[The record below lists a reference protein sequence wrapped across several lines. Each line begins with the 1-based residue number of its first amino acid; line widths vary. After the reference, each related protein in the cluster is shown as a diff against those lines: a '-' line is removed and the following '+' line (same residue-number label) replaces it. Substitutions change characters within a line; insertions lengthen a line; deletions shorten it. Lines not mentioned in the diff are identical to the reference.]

1 MVFMQERHT
10 GNMCAYQLHLAWVPE
25 PGDAFVRYGE
35 FCLWASNGDAATRPG
50 ESVPQWGLDAAVLK
64 DTARH
69 WRWID
74 HVNWAPTH
82 FYTGLPVMRGK
93 VLPMRHDPDAT
104 VRPRTTA
111 PQWKRLQIPALQL
124 PIEDSV
130 PLLRALNNWLADQP
144 EWEAAPDFHFW
155 HAFAEG
161 CHKALEKGL
170 WMPGIRRE
178 TPPAGQT
185 SSNYYPIWEWL
196 PQMHR
201 WLQNWTPGMPVWC
214 TSAAAE
220 ESHEAW
226 VPGDL
231 LLHCAE
237 NLLQVWVDEIPLPPN
252 ITELTEDTFL
262 EPFFSGGNPEVWKP
276 MLPALHRQ
284 WSHWKKLQA
293 PIPASPLRPVVR
305 LQETPNGASLEL
317 LFTHKRFG
325 RPRELQQI
333 LEMKAYGLG
342 RWLGTHPRRAEQLV
356 AWHLQQIAR
365 LDPPLNALVRGPLE
379 LPFAHMLAFLQHA
392 AAGLES
398 LGVEMQM
405 PEWVR
410 DRRRLP
416 ARLEVTASFKETE
429 PNPGEPLSSS
439 LFAFDYRLTLDGQ
452 PFSEAEWESVIAQA
466 SPLVSLDG
474 RWAWVTPEE
483 LRRVLETYRR
493 QRNHRESN
501 LIELLHLQS
510 EGEHIEIRGEGELG
524 LLLKQLREKR
534 MFSEEEDPPGLQ
546 GTLRHYQRRGA
557 SWIRFLEKIGLHG
570 ILADDMGLGKTIQVI
585 ACLLHERS
593 EGKSPGPTLLIAPT
607 SVLGNWI
614 HELKKFAPSLRV
626 HMHHQADRIKD
637 PLAFAEHIEQIDVVI
652 TSYGLLRRDEGLWRT
667 ARWHRIVA
675 DEAQNIKNP
684 RAAQTKALLSI
695 PSRHRLA
702 MTGTP
707 VENRLQDLWSLF
719 HFLNMGY
726 LGNQQMFR
734 TSFEIPI
741 QQQNDPDATYAL
753 RSLIEPFVLRRLKSD
768 PTIVQELPSKNE
780 QSVFCQLTKEQGKL
794 YESVVKQTEKGLR
807 SASGIKRRGLMLATL
822 THLKQICNHPVQYLS
837 DGSAFDLERSHK
849 LERLIEM
856 LEEVRD
862 SGESALVF
870 SQFRELCEHLYPLLE
885 ERLGIPVLL
894 LHGGTSRP
902 KREAM
907 IQKFQDPTT
916 GPAIFILSLK
926 AGGVG
931 INLTRA
937 SRVFHIDRWW
947 NPAVEDQATD
957 RAYRIGQTKEVWV
970 HKFVTLGTLEERI
983 DAMIASKRDLA
994 THVLGSGEQWLTELD
1009 NDTFVSLIAL
1019 SREAVLT

>member
-1 MVFMQERHT
+1 MDKTAFALRLIEQGGYYFLSRPRRFGKSLFVDTLKELFE
-10 GNMCAYQLHLAWVPE
+10 GNQALFEGLYAEQHW
-25 PGDAFVRYGE
+25 D
-35 FCLWASNGDAATRPG
+35 W
-50 ESVPQWGLDAAVLK
+50 SVQYPVIRLSFGSGILQNRAQLDAAILAQLSFYEQAFAVPVVEMEIPYRFQHLIRALHQQTGQRVVVLVDEYDKPTLDHLTQPDVAREMRNGLRNLYSVLK
-64 DTARH
+64 DSDA
-69 WRWID
+69 D
-74 HVNWAPTH
+74 LKFV
-82 FYTGLPVMRGK
+82 FFTGVSKFSK
-93 VLPMRHDPDAT
+93 VSLFS
-104 VRPRTTA
+104 
-111 PQWKRLQIPALQL
+111 
-124 PIEDSV
+124 E
-130 PLLRALNNWLADQP
+130 LNNLDDITIDAEYSALCGYTDEDLDTVFAP
-144 EWEAAPDFHFW
+144 ELP
-155 HAFAEG
+155 
-161 CHKALEKGL
+161 GL
-170 WMPGIRRE
+170 DRQQIQAWYNGYNWMGTAVYNPF
-178 TPPAGQT
+178 
-185 SSNYYPIWEWL
+185 
-196 PQMHR
+196 
-201 WLQNWTPGMPVWC
+201 
-214 TSAAAE
+214 
-220 ESHEAW
+220 
-226 VPGDL
+226 DL
-231 LLHCAE
+231 LL
-237 NLLQVWVDEIPLPPN
+237 LFQKRQ
-252 ITELTEDTFL
+252 FR
-262 EPFFSGGNPEVWKP
+262 PFWF
-276 MLPALHRQ
+276 
-284 WSHWKKLQA
+284 
-293 PIPASPLRPVVR
+293 
-305 LQETPNGASLEL
+305 ET
-317 LFTHKRFG
+317 
-325 RPRELQQI
+325 
-333 LEMKAYGLG
+333 
-342 RWLGTHPRRAEQLV
+342 
-356 AWHLQQIAR
+356 
-365 LDPPLNALVRGPLE
+365 
-379 LPFAHMLAFLQHA
+379 
-392 AAGLES
+392 
-398 LGVEMQM
+398 
-405 PEWVR
+405 
-410 DRRRLP
+410 
-416 ARLEVTASFKETE
+416 
-429 PNPGEPLSSS
+429 
-439 LFAFDYRLTLDGQ
+439 
-452 PFSEAEWESVIAQA
+452 
-466 SPLVSLDG
+466 
-474 RWAWVTPEE
+474 
-483 LRRVLETYRR
+483 
-493 QRNHRESN
+493 
-501 LIELLHLQS
+501 
-510 EGEHIEIRGEGELG
+510 
-524 LLLKQLREKR
+524 
-534 MFSEEEDPPGLQ
+534 
-546 GTLRHYQRRGA
+546 
-557 SWIRFLEKIGLHG
+557 GLHG

-626 HMHHQADRIKD
+626 HMHHQSDRIKD
-637 PLAFAEHIEQIDVVI
+637 PLAFAEHIENIDVVI

-794 YESVVKQTEKGLR
+794 YEAVVKQTEKGLR

-822 THLKQICNHPVQYLS
+822 THLKQICNHPLQYLS